1 MVEFI
6 NPGSMH
12 SNPAYSQAVV
22 LPAGARTML
31 IGGQNAVAADGSIV
45 GKGDLGA
52 QTTQALQNLQ
62 ACLAEAGAGVENL
75 VQVTLYIAGDI
86 DIRPGFE
93 AWVAVWG
100 RRANPPTV
108 CAAKVLG
115 LAHPD
120 SMIEISAIAILP

>member
-1 MVEFI
+1 MVEYI
-6 NPGSMH
+6 NPKSMH
-12 SNPAYSQAVV
+12 ANPAYTQAVI

-31 IGGQNAVAADGSIV
+31 IGGQNAVAGDGSIV

-52 QTTQALQNLQ
+52 QTAQALENLQ
-62 ACLAEAGAGVENL
+62 ACLAEAGAGVEHL

-93 AWVAVWG
+93 AWMKVWG
-100 RRANPPTV
+100 GRPNPPTV

-120 SMIEISAIAILP
+120 FMIEISGVAVLP